1 MKYTDIKLKKI
12 DPNQLCS
19 ALNCMNAWTNQALE
33 SQVID
38 IKLTI
43 FHLSLL
49 EQINKKLWKKYIDK
63 REVKNFTITLKYY
76 EAYEMYQVLMK
87 VELDY
92 DAQQLLNQLDQKLA

>member
-1 MKYTDIKLKKI
+1 
-12 DPNQLCS
+12 
-19 ALNCMNAWTNQALE
+19 MNAWTNQALE